1 MKKLMSKL
9 VAFALVATL
18 AFALTGCFVTPNT
31 SITFNKYPYGTY
43 AEGTSVETALSAIEV
58 TLTENG
64 EVVKSGTLL
73 ALRDEGLVVVE
84 GFNLAEKG
92 NNKTAK
98 IVFGTAVV
106 TFNYSVVGTISEDGS
121 IALGET
127 SVIGNVYSENGVYV
141 SETGDHIV
149 ELNGNT
155 ISVADYVGS
164 WVAGGNL
171 TVSNGIID
179 ARESSRT
186 IGVYADEGGAVTLTN
201 IQLLTAGATNPIQCY
216 GGSMI
221 LNNVT
226 AVQSGFSATPW
237 YNSAIQV
244 VNNITYPEKDPVTNK
259 HVIYGENAN
268 LTVNGG
274 MYSGDKA
281 IQISAPGGNVTING
295 GTFIGATWV
304 INGDFAPNNY
314 THTEGK
320 TYESVITI
328 NGGEFTGKIKTSV
341 ATVLV
346 INGGTFSFDLSAINT
361 KEIQGTVQINGTV
374 VDNGNGTWTVVPATP
389 AE

>member
-92 NNKTAK
+92 ANKTAK

-106 TFNYSVVGTISEDGS
+106 TFTYSVVGTISEDGS
-121 IALGET
+121 VAGEI
-127 SVIGNVYSENGVYV
+127 SVNGNVYSENGVYV
-141 SETGDHIV
+141 SEAGDHILK
-149 ELNGNT
+149 LNTNT
-155 ISVADYVGS
+155 ISVAELVGS

-171 TVSNGIID
+171 AISNGTID
-179 ARESSRT
+179 ARESAET
-186 IGVYADEGGAVTLTN
+186 IAVYAATSGSVTLTDVR
-201 IQLLTAGATNPIQCY
+201 ILTAGGMNPIQCY
-216 GGSMI
+216 GGKMV

-226 AVQSGFSATPW
+226 SVQTGLSTTPW
-237 YNSAIQV
+237 YNSALQI
-244 VNNITYPEKDPVTNK
+244 VNYYKDFNHLAEV
-259 HVIYGENAN
+259 
-268 LTVNGG
+268 TVNGG
-274 MYSGDKA
+274 MYSGKKA
-281 IQISAPGGNVTING
+281 IQMSSPGGTLIINS
-295 GTFIGATWV
+295 GTFIGEEAIHADYHKPYAEQGAT
-304 INGDFAPNNY
+304 
-314 THTEGK
+314 H
-320 TYESVITI
+320 SITI
-328 NGGEFTGKIKTSV
+328 NGGNFDGVIFIAEGVECI
-341 ATVLV
+341 
-346 INGGTFSFDLSAINT
+346 INGGTFSFDPATGIIAKVDSKGKITYNT
-361 KEIQGTVQINGTV
+361 YANITINGTV